1 MTPRMLAVLLSATL
15 LAACSWAPGPALD
28 GSRLD
33 DNMRAKTGAETY
45 PVRLITADVV
55 RAQIDAVAETNSKQ
69 SPARGVDLRASIER
83 YEYRIGPQDMVGVM
97 VLYNPQLS
105 SSAPPPGA
113 AVAAVQTAEAAQ
125 PAVPLDQNGFR
136 VSRSGEMYYPP
147 VGVMRVGGCTVEEV
161 RAMIVKGLSRDI
173 RDPRVDVRVLSFRNG
188 RVDVTGMVRN
198 PGSLSMTD
206 VPLTMINAIARSGGT
221 LPEADVQR
229 VRLTRGHQVYEMD
242 LENLIA
248 RRDGESDFLLQAG
261 DVVSVPDRLGS
272 RIFVLGEVAKP
283 TSLLMTRGRL
293 TLADALTGVNSID
306 VRYADPRQVFVVRG
320 MRDNPTRPEVY
331 RLDMS
336 QVDALLLSTQ
346 FRLEALDVVYVG
358 TSDAVRFN
366 RVLEQITPTI
376 QTLFFTKELA
386 R

>member
-1 MTPRMLAVLLSATL
+1 MRTRMLAVLMSATL
-15 LAACSWAPGPALD
+15 LAACAWAPGPALD
-28 GSRLD
+28 SSRLQD
-33 DNMRAKTGAETY
+33 DMGAKTGTQTY

-55 RAQIDAVAETNSKQ
+55 RAQIDAVVEGNSKQ
-69 SPARGVDLRASIER
+69 SPARGVDLRTSIER
-83 YEYRIGPQDMVGVM
+83 YEYRIGPQDMIGVT

-105 SSAPPPGA
+105 SSAPPAGA
-113 AVAAVQTAEAAQ
+113 AAMMPVADAAT
-125 PAVPLDQNGFR
+125 PAVPLDASGFR
-136 VSRSGEMYYPP
+136 VSRGGDMYYPP
-147 VGVMRVGGCTVEEV
+147 VGRLHVAGRTVEEV
-161 RAMIVKGLSRDI
+161 RSMIIAGLSRDI
-173 RDPRVDVRVLSFRNG
+173 RDPRVDVRVLSYRNG

-198 PGSLSMTD
+198 PGSLPVTD
-206 VPLTMINAIARSGGT
+206 VPLTMINAIARSGGVMA
-221 LPEADVQR
+221 EADIQR
-229 VRLTRGHQVYEMD
+229 VRLTRGREVYEMD
-242 LENLIA
+242 LDSLIG
-248 RRDGESDFLLQAG
+248 RRNGESDFLLQAG
-261 DVVSVPDRLGS
+261 DVVNVPDRLGS

-320 MRDNPTRPEVY
+320 MRDAPTTPEVF

-346 FRLEALDVVYVG
+346 FRLEPLDVVYVG

-376 QTLFFTKELA
+376 QTLFFTKELS